1 MGFDKDYSD
10 VTIQPISDIQ
20 TVNLFVVLFSSNT
33 RRPRQPFVF
42 QTRGLNSYEIILA
55 ANPASTKPGK
65 AHNNPRRRQTNS
77 KNLRGFKY
85 PSK

>member
-1 MGFDKDYSD
+1 MGFDNDYSD

-20 TVNLFVVLFSSNT
+20 TVNLFVILFSSNT

-55 ANPASTKPGK
+55 ANPA
-65 AHNNPRRRQTNS
+65 AQNPAKRTTTLAADKQNS
-77 KNLRGFKY
+77 KSARL
-85 PSK
+85 